1 MGCVNTIKVKDGS
14 FYIGSTNNIE
24 RRLQEHSKEKF
35 NSYSYEYLMSL
46 TTATYSPEYKKAE
59 RELIL
64 SNKDNSLMINEYGKK
79 NKKKRNQLPVQ
90 ISTPFHDKLGE
101 LAESQGRSR
110 KWLIEDALKSKYPSF
125 KGLK

>member
-1 MGCVNTIKVKDGS
+1 MGCVYTIKFNDGS